1 MGCEAGRE
9 RRSGGPGERIG
20 AASEWGA
27 RRAGRGDRAGR
38 GNGSGRPVNVVR
50 GGPGEAIGR
59 AGVNAVRGGPGEP
72 IGRAG
77 ETDRGGQ

>member
-9 RRSGGPGERIG
+9 RRSGGPGEAIG

-27 RRAGRGDRAGR
+27 RRAGGTDRAGW
-38 GNGSGRPVNVVR
+38 GNGSGRPVN
-50 GGPGEAIGR
+50 GA
-59 AGVNAVRGGPGEP
+59 RGGPGEP

-77 ETDRGGQ
+77 GTDRGGQ

>member
-9 RRSGGPGERIG
+9 RQSGGPGERIR

-27 RRAGRGDRAGR
+27 RSMQADGNHPLPILVRMVSVIGAGRER
-38 GNGSGRPVNVVR
+38 GSGRPVNGVR

-59 AGVNAVRGGPGEP
+59 A
-72 IGRAG
+72 
-77 ETDRGGQ
+77 